1 MSNKI
6 KVIKFPVGSDPLV
19 MEIGDDLDAMQA
31 QVGGMIQIVEVDGL
45 DLVCNEEGLILE
57 LPFNR
62 IVGGHYIHGDFFF
75 TRHDDEGGTT
85 SVTKDD
91 IKRLVG

>member
-1 MSNKI
+1 MGTKL

-19 MEIGDDLDAMQA
+19 LEIAAGLDSMQA

-45 DLVCNEEGLILE
+45 DLVCNEEGLLLD

-62 IVGGHYIHGDFFF
+62 VMGGHHIHGDFFL
-75 TRHDDEGGTT
+75 TRHDDEGETT
-85 SVTKDD
+85 SVTQDD
-91 IKRLVG
+91 IKRLVR